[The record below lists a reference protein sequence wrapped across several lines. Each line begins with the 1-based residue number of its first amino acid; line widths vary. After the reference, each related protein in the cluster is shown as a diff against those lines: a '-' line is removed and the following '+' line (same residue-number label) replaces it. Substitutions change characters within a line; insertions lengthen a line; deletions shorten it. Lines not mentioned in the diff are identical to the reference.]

1 MERLIIYGA
10 GGFGREIACLV
21 NSLNRIEN
29 KWELLGFVDDG
40 LAEGTTNEFG
50 KVLGNIDFLNSFP
63 QKIGVALSVAS
74 PEIIKRITA
83 AIVNPNVWYPNLV
96 APDAKIHDLSS
107 FKFGIGNIL
116 FFSCRISCN
125 VRIGDFNI
133 INSLSSLGHDVCLGD
148 RNVLNP
154 QVRIS
159 GNSSVGDGNF
169 FGVNSIIIQGIKIGN
184 NTRVGVSSVV
194 IRNTQDG
201 HLYFGNPAK
210 RIRP

>member
-1 MERLIIYGA
+1 
-10 GGFGREIACLV
+10 
-21 NSLNRIEN
+21 
-29 KWELLGFVDDG
+29 
-40 LAEGTTNEFG
+40 
-50 KVLGNIDFLNSFP
+50 
-63 QKIGVALSVAS
+63 
-74 PEIIKRITA
+74 
-83 AIVNPNVWYPNLV
+83 
-96 APDAKIHDLSS
+96 
-107 FKFGIGNIL
+107 
-116 FFSCRISCN
+116 
-125 VRIGDFNI
+125 
-133 INSLSSLGHDVCLGD
+133 
-148 RNVLNP
+148 VLNP